1 MNDLVNMS
9 VNLKVPNTKINNTS
23 KETLRT
29 EKSNIDKISQK
40 NHSSNFKKILNKA
53 NEKTNL
59 KNSEVSK
66 DEEIEDVKNDSSK
79 EVKSKKDVL
88 DLILISLLQHLGD
101 DKSMEE
107 LNDSISQD
115 AINNNICDIE
125 TLKSSNNLQKSVADI
140 INVLLEEGKGSNNEN
155 SKLQELLSKMKSI
168 NDEDI
173 NNLNIKEAINDLK
186 STFMEASKEV
196 KQDSFMKENILN
208 LIKDKLNESSMDKNN
223 GLNIM
228 ESFRSNDSLKTVT
241 QMENFNSDSNAGY
254 ENKEE
259 EFLKGLTSNNKSK
272 LESRL
277 DKVTNFMNDFN
288 KINSEISTN
297 KVEAEAPININKN
310 NLVNDFIKSVK
321 YMEQN
326 NVREMTVKVKP
337 QELGEVV
344 IRITVENGLMKAN
357 ITANNKEAYNLLN
370 SKLQD
375 LNNSLGNGEIKIQN
389 FTIDIYNGDT
399 TFFSRENSKEQ
410 RNNANGNSRGKNS
423 GVLKVEESLN
433 SNDEIQNHLEDSNVN
448 AFV

>member
-1 MNDLVNMS
+1 MGDLVNMA
-9 VNLKVPNTKINNTS
+9 VNLKVPNTKINNT
-23 KETLRT
+23 KETLKN
-29 EKSNIDKISQK
+29 EKSNIDTISQK

-59 KNSEVSK
+59 KNSEVST
-66 DEEIEDVKNDSSK
+66 DEEIEDVKDDSSK

-88 DLILISLLQHLGD
+88 DLIIISLLQHLGD
-101 DKSMEE
+101 DKSIED
-107 LNDSISQD
+107 LNESISQD
-115 AINNNICDIE
+115 VNNNICDIE
-125 TLKSSNNLQKSVADI
+125 TLKSANNLQKSVADI
-140 INVLLEEGKGSNNEN
+140 INALLEESKGSNNEN

-208 LIKDKLNESSMDKNN
+208 LIKDKLNESSMDKSN

-228 ESFRSNDSLKTVT
+228 ESFRSNDSLKTLT

-259 EFLKGLTSNNKSK
+259 EFLKGLTLNNKSK
-272 LESRL
+272 LESKL

-288 KINSEISTN
+288 KINSEISTDS
-297 KVEAEAPININKN
+297 VEVEAPININKN

-344 IRITVENGLMKAN
+344 IRLTVENGLMKAN

-399 TFFSRENSKEQ
+399 TFFSRENSREQ
-410 RNNANGNSRGKNS
+410 RNNSNGNSRAKNS
-423 GVLKVEESLN
+423 EVLQVENSLN
-433 SNDEIQNHLEDSNVN
+433 SNDEMQNQLEDSNVN